1 MKLPSKFVDIS
12 QPLDNETVVDPDFM
26 RPSIRYVTGKESAAM
41 MCELFPGLKEEQLP
55 GGEGWAIEFI
65 ELATHNGTHM
75 DAPYHY
81 NSRDSQGN
89 RMPTIDEMPL
99 DWYFRPGVKLDL
111 RHLDDGYVATPDDIE
126 AELKRI
132 GYELQPMDIVLV
144 NTRRASATATT
155 TTFIPA
161 AASAARGPTIS
172 PSAACA
178 SPASTAGAGTRPS
191 PPPAS
196 AGSSRAIP
204 RSSGRALRRDRHAL
218 LPHGEAQAPGGA
230 AALRLHGRV
239 LPLQDQGGLRRLD
252 QGRRALRLTSPHP
265 PRTSPRA
272 SMSTYLC
279 GIDIGGTFTDCVVVD
294 EAGRVTTGK
303 APSTPSDFGE
313 GLIAALDVV
322 AGKLGRPLDVLCR
335 ELAVLAHGTTVG
347 TNAIIQKRGAK
358 VGLITTKGHN
368 DVIHI
373 MRGSR
378 GLTGRDIRL
387 VVHIPESSK
396 PDPIV
401 PKYLIEG
408 VSERVDCF
416 GKVVVELNEEEA
428 EQAIRRLVADG
439 VEALAICFLWSFLAP
454 EHEQRVKAMVER
466 IAPDLFV
473 TCSSELVPKWGE
485 YERTAAVA
493 LNAYIGPL
501 VTGYLAR
508 MDRRTTDLGY
518 HHPLQITQCA
528 GGTIPVAKAMG
539 APLLTL
545 DSGPVSGVTGS
556 RYAGGIMGYD
566 NVITTDMGGTS
577 FDVGII
583 HGGEPAFS
591 YRSLVHQYEYYLSKV
606 DIQVIG
612 AGGGSMARIDEA
624 TGAFRVGPESAGA
637 DPGPVCYG
645 RGGTVPT
652 VTDADLVLGYLDP
665 DNFAGGAIRLDR
677 DAAAKALA
685 PMGER
690 LRPGPRRDRERHRP
704 HRRVPDG
711 RPDPQGDDPEGPRS
725 ARFRALRLRRRWP
738 GPCRGVRAGTGGL
751 QGHRPAAR
759 DRLGLVRVRRGGGGP
774 AARPRAGQHHAL
786 ALRRRG
792 DQRDARGAQG
802 AGRRR
807 SRGGR
812 RGPDGSPLPLHPRYA
827 AQGAD
832 QRGRSRVGRRD
843 RRR

>member
-1 MKLPSKFVDIS
+1 M
-12 QPLDNETVVDPDFM
+12 
-26 RPSIRYVTGKESAAM
+26 SA
-41 MCELFPGLKEEQLP
+41 
-55 GGEGWAIEFI
+55 
-65 ELATHNGTHM
+65 
-75 DAPYHY
+75 
-81 NSRDSQGN
+81 
-89 RMPTIDEMPL
+89 
-99 DWYFRPGVKLDL
+99 
-111 RHLDDGYVATPDDIE
+111 
-126 AELKRI
+126 
-132 GYELQPMDIVLV
+132 
-144 NTRRASATATT
+144 
-155 TTFIPA
+155 
-161 AASAARGPTIS
+161 
-172 PSAACA
+172 
-178 SPASTAGAGTRPS
+178 
-191 PPPAS
+191 
-196 AGSSRAIP
+196 
-204 RSSGRALRRDRHAL
+204 
-218 LPHGEAQAPGGA
+218 
-230 AALRLHGRV
+230 
-239 LPLQDQGGLRRLD
+239 
-252 QGRRALRLTSPHP
+252 
-265 PRTSPRA
+265 
-272 SMSTYLC
+272 YLC

-303 APSTPSDFGE
+303 APSTPADFGE
-313 GLIAALDVV
+313 GLIAALDIV
-322 AGKLGRPLDVLCR
+322 AGKLDKPLDALCG

-347 TNAIIQKRGAK
+347 TNAIIQKKGVK
-358 VGLITTKGHN
+358 VGLITTRGHN

-428 EQAIRRLVADG
+428 ERAIRRLVAER

-454 EHEQRVKAMVER
+454 EHERRVKAMVER
-466 IAPDLFV
+466 IAPGLFV

-501 VTGYLAR
+501 VTGYLER

-518 HHPLQITQCA
+518 RHPLQITQCA
-528 GGTIPVAKAMG
+528 GGTIPVAKAMA

-556 RYAGGIMGYD
+556 GYAGGIMGYE

-612 AGGGSMARIDEA
+612 AGGGSMARLDEA
-624 TGAFRVGPESAGA
+624 TGAFRVGPDSAGA

-645 RGGTVPT
+645 RGGRVAT

-677 DAAAKALA
+677 GAAARALA

-690 LRPGPRRDRERHRP
+690 LGLGLDETASGIARIAEFQMADLIRKVTIQKGHDPRDFVLFAFGGAGPTHAGVFAQELGVSKVIVPQRETASVWCAFGAAAADLLHVHERVNIMRSPFEAGRINATLAALKERGAADLAADDVPPAERRYRFTLDMRHKGQINEVEVELEGEAVAAGGIGALHEEFRQRYEALYGRGAALPGAQLEIVTFRCRASGITPKPRLSAAEAVATAPAAEARRPSRSVYWAAWGRRAETPIYEGARL
-704 HRRVPDG
+704 VPG
-711 RPDPQGDDPEGPRS
+711 NRIEGPVVIDTDVTTVVVH
-725 ARFRALRLRRRWP
+725 P
-738 GPCRGVRAGTGGL
+738 GQTLAVDAYGNFEITLAAAAGD
-751 QGHRPAAR
+751 AA
-759 DRLGLVRVRRGGGGP
+759 
-774 AARPRAGQHHAL
+774 
-786 ALRRRG
+786 
-792 DQRDARGAQG
+792 
-802 AGRRR
+802 
-807 SRGGR
+807 
-812 RGPDGSPLPLHPRYA
+812 
-827 AQGAD
+827 
-832 QRGRSRVGRRD
+832 
-843 RRR
+843 

>member
-1 MKLPSKFVDIS
+1 
-12 QPLDNETVVDPDFM
+12 
-26 RPSIRYVTGKESAAM
+26 
-41 MCELFPGLKEEQLP
+41 
-55 GGEGWAIEFI
+55 
-65 ELATHNGTHM
+65 
-75 DAPYHY
+75 
-81 NSRDSQGN
+81 
-89 RMPTIDEMPL
+89 
-99 DWYFRPGVKLDL
+99 
-111 RHLDDGYVATPDDIE
+111 
-126 AELKRI
+126 
-132 GYELQPMDIVLV
+132 
-144 NTRRASATATT
+144 
-155 TTFIPA
+155 
-161 AASAARGPTIS
+161 
-172 PSAACA
+172 
-178 SPASTAGAGTRPS
+178 
-191 PPPAS
+191 
-196 AGSSRAIP
+196 
-204 RSSGRALRRDRHAL
+204 
-218 LPHGEAQAPGGA
+218 
-230 AALRLHGRV
+230 
-239 LPLQDQGGLRRLD
+239 
-252 QGRRALRLTSPHP
+252 
-265 PRTSPRA
+265 
-272 SMSTYLC
+272 MSTYLC

-294 EAGRVTTGK
+294 EAGQVTTGK
-303 APSTPSDFGE
+303 APSTPADFGE
-313 GLIAALDVV
+313 GLIAALDIV
-322 AGKLGRPLDVLCR
+322 AGKLGTPLDALCT

-347 TNAIIQKRGAK
+347 TNAIIQKKGVK

-378 GLTGRDIRL
+378 GLSGRDIRL

-466 IAPDLFV
+466 IAPGLFV

-518 HHPLQITQCA
+518 DYPLQITQCA
-528 GGTIPVAKAMG
+528 GGTIPVAKAMA

-545 DSGPVSGVTGS
+545 DSGPVAGVTGS
-556 RYAGGIMGYD
+556 RYAGGIMGYE

-624 TGAFRVGPESAGA
+624 TGVFRVGPESAGA

-665 DNFAGGAIRLDR
+665 DNFAGGAIALDR
-677 DAAAKALA
+677 EAAAQALA

-690 LRPGPRRDRERHRP
+690 LEMGLDETASGIARIVEFQMADLIRKVTIQKGHDPRDFVIFAFGGAGPTH
-704 HRRVPDG
+704 
-711 RPDPQGDDPEGPRS
+711 
-725 ARFRALRLRRRWP
+725 A
-738 GPCRGVRAGTGGL
+738 GVFAQELGVSKVIV
-751 QGHRPAAR
+751 PAAR
-759 DRLGLVRVRRGGGGP
+759 DRLGLVRVWRCCGRP
-774 AARPRAGQHHAL
+774 AARARAGQHHAL
-786 ALRRRG
+786 ALRRR
-792 DQRDARGAQG
+792 DHQHG
-802 AGRRR
+802 AGRAEGARRCR
-807 SRGGR
+807 SRGR
-812 RGPDGSPLPLHPRYA
+812 RCRAGGPPVPLHPRHA

-832 QRGRSRVGRRD
+832 QRGGGRAGGRD
-843 RRR
+843 RRSRGGRLAARGVPPALRGALRAGRSAAQRAARDRDLPLPCVRRHPQAPAHRRRRPAAGACARVAPPLPLGLLG

>member
-1 MKLPSKFVDIS
+1 
-12 QPLDNETVVDPDFM
+12 
-26 RPSIRYVTGKESAAM
+26 
-41 MCELFPGLKEEQLP
+41 
-55 GGEGWAIEFI
+55 
-65 ELATHNGTHM
+65 
-75 DAPYHY
+75 
-81 NSRDSQGN
+81 
-89 RMPTIDEMPL
+89 
-99 DWYFRPGVKLDL
+99 
-111 RHLDDGYVATPDDIE
+111 
-126 AELKRI
+126 
-132 GYELQPMDIVLV
+132 
-144 NTRRASATATT
+144 
-155 TTFIPA
+155 
-161 AASAARGPTIS
+161 
-172 PSAACA
+172 
-178 SPASTAGAGTRPS
+178 
-191 PPPAS
+191 
-196 AGSSRAIP
+196 
-204 RSSGRALRRDRHAL
+204 
-218 LPHGEAQAPGGA
+218 
-230 AALRLHGRV
+230 
-239 LPLQDQGGLRRLD
+239 
-252 QGRRALRLTSPHP
+252 
-265 PRTSPRA
+265 
-272 SMSTYLC
+272 MSTYLC

-303 APSTPSDFGE
+303 APSTPADFGE
-313 GLIAALDVV
+313 GLIAALDIV
-322 AGKLGRPLDVLCR
+322 AGKLGTPLETLCR

-347 TNAIIQKRGAK
+347 TNAIIQKRGAR

-645 RGGTVPT
+645 RGGRVPT

-665 DNFAGGAIRLDR
+665 DNFAGRRDQAGPRCCSAGARADGR
-677 DAAAKALA
+677 AA
-685 PMGER
+685 
-690 LRPGPRRDRERHRP
+690 RPRPRRDRERHRP

-711 RPDPQGDDPEGPRS
+711 RPDPQGDDTEGPRP
-725 ARFRALRLRRRWP
+725 ARLRALRLRRRRS
-738 GPCRGVRAGTGGL
+738 GPRRRVRAGARGL
-751 QGHRPAAR
+751 EGHRPAAG
-759 DRLGLVRVRRGGGGP
+759 DRLGLVRVRCGGGRP
-774 AARPRAGQHHAL
+774 AARPRARQHHAL
-786 ALRRRG
+786 ALRCNG
-792 DQRDARGAQG
+792 DQRDARGIEG

-807 SRGGR
+807 SRGR
-812 RGPDGSPLPLHPRYA
+812 RRRAGGPSLPLHPRYA
-827 AQGAD
+827 AQGPD
-832 QRGRSRVGRRD
+832 QRGRSGTRGRGRRRRWD
-843 RRR
+843 RRAARGVPPALRGTLRPRRRAAGRAAGDRHLPLPRLGRHPEAPAVDGGQAGHGTRACGPASHPLGLLGIVGPPRRDPHL